1 MRSCWLFPKLTNTH
15 TPTHNRALAKRRN
28 GYFVSMSMVSMFIL
42 GHFVWVCVFVCL
54 YSLSRP
60 QLNPTPLSTFG
71 HRLQCLRVKWLLLY
85 EAHNNKTDMDILQNA
100 FPIVSAVCRWEMTT
114 TSARNEWDG
123 MKWPSLF
130 VYHLLVTLY
139 VWVCVYV
146 CFDDFPKIYTY
157 FIVCCCCRWSC
168 CFVFRLPIF
177 SFSCTRS
184 NKQTD
189 SFYTHSLTSTLFY
202 SHLANDDADEERR
215 RRLTAKWIELFIVWK
230 FLFFLLLNPLPSHH
244 DHFLLMSR
252 STLFNFCAPIQIF
265 A

>member
-1 MRSCWLFPKLTNTH
+1 MRSCWLFPKHTH
-15 TPTHNRALAKRRN
+15 SPTHKRALAKRRN

-42 GHFVWVCVFVCL
+42 GHFVWVWVCVLCVSIAILDPNSTQHPSPHSVTDYSALGWSVCCC
-54 YSLSRP
+54 
-60 QLNPTPLSTFG
+60 T
-71 HRLQCLRVKWLLLY
+71 K
-85 EAHNNKTDMDILQNA
+85 HNNKTDMDILQNA
-100 FPIVSAVCRWEMTT
+100 FPTVSAVCRWEMTT

-168 CFVFRLPIF
+168 CLVFRLPIF

-189 SFYTHSLTSTLFY
+189 SFYTHPLTSTLFY

-230 FLFFLLLNPLPSHH
+230 FLFFLL
-244 DHFLLMSR
+244 
-252 STLFNFCAPIQIF
+252 
-265 A
+265 